1 MAMQREKYK
10 KVCRVKPD
18 NDKKKVRN
26 FSQSPGPNSPTSL
39 PVLLYAF
46 IRVIVCTTNKATNS
60 TINKTLLI
68 SINVSHFLLSL
79 YVMALFYIPRRNKSA
94 QKIKKI
100 RNKSAHFNTKMQK
113 DVL

>member
-1 MAMQREKYK
+1 MAMQRE
-10 KVCRVKPD
+10 
-18 NDKKKVRN
+18 NKKK
-26 FSQSPGPNSPTSL
+26 SGTSPKVPDINSPTSL

-68 SINVSHFLLSL
+68 SINVSHFFISL
-79 YVMALFYIPRRNKSA
+79 YVMALFYIPHRNKSA